1 MLGGGDVGADK
12 TREHRKKKKK
22 TQRQN
27 RKKRYKTGRWHLTES
42 GPEGWWSAREERELG
57 FELDP
62 PRFKS
67 QQLYLLSIWSW
78 VRGAVSLFL

>member
-42 GPEGWWSAREERELG
+42 GPGRVVVCQGRKRTG
-57 FELDP
+57 F
-62 PRFKS
+62 
-67 QQLYLLSIWSW
+67 
-78 VRGAVSLFL
+78 